1 MPSLLESSWLIPGIP
16 LLGSIVIGVLLVS
29 FSRTM
34 NRLTKPVSFLM
45 MICLFISLAL
55 SLFLYLQHLEGSL
68 SLLGD
73 LLKDYKF
80 NLGVYVNTN
89 VSKALIFTSLAMFLV
104 TAYSYFSLERRNGY
118 VRYIVVLGTLSSLIF
133 SVILSKDIFKLM
145 SDTFFIALSQL
156 GLKG

>member
-145 SDTFFIALSQL
+145 SDTFFIAL
-156 GLKG
+156 